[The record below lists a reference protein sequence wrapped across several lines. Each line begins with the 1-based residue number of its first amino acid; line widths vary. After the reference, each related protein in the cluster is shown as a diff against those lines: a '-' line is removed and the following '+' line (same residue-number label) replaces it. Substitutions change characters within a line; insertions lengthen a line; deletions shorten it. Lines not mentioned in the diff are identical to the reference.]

1 MRSEPSQLQREL
13 HQGRP
18 FRSTAQESL
27 IALFRTADMI
37 QRLFERSIEPHGITT
52 QQYNVLR
59 ILRGAGPSG
68 LPTLSI
74 AERMIQR
81 APGITRLL
89 DRLESRNLVER
100 SRCAED
106 RRQVICCISPA
117 GLELLAG
124 LDEVVD
130 RIDGEALGMLTEAQ
144 QEQLLELLDAIR
156 AGL

>member
-1 MRSEPSQLQREL
+1 
-13 HQGRP
+13 
-18 FRSTAQESL
+18 
-27 IALFRTADMI
+27 MI

-59 ILRGAGPSG
+59 ILRGAGPNG

-106 RRQVICCISPA
+106 RRQVICRISPA

>member
-59 ILRGAGPSG
+59 ILRGAGPNG

-106 RRQVICCISPA
+106 RRQVICRISPA